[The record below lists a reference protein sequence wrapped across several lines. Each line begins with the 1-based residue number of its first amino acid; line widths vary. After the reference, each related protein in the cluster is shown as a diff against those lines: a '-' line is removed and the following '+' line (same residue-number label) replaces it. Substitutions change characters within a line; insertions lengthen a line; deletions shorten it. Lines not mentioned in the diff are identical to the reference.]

1 LRVIKT
7 REFAKWAEKEGLLD
21 ESLMKAIN
29 EIEVGLIDANLG
41 GNLLKKRVSLGAK
54 GKSSGLR
61 TIIAYKSKD
70 KYFFIYGYKKN
81 KRSNISKIELKAL
94 KKLGDFLIFMT
105 NKDIIKAILAKELR
119 ELKHEKE
126 K

>member
-1 LRVIKT
+1 MRVIKT

-105 NKDIIKAILAKELR
+105 KELR